1 MNGENEDDEEE
12 EEEKKDKEEEEEED
26 DDEKEGGGEREDR
39 EGEGRSR
46 KITRM
51 GSEGPREGDR
61 ELRRGVRTA
70 EVKRNVNGRKRMV
83 WASMDKEAERH

>member
-1 MNGENEDDEEE
+1 MNGENEDEEE
-12 EEEKKDKEEEEEED
+12 EEEKKDKEEEEED
-26 DDEKEGGGEREDR
+26 DDEEKEGGEDR

-46 KITRM
+46 KITRT
-51 GSEGPREGDR
+51 GSEGPARGDQ

>member
-1 MNGENEDDEEE
+1 MNGENEEE

-26 DDEKEGGGEREDR
+26 DDEKEG
-39 EGEGRSR
+39 EGGRSR
-46 KITRM
+46 RRRKIEEDHEDGIR
-51 GSEGPREGDR
+51 GAAREGDQ

>member
-1 MNGENEDDEEE
+1 MNGKNEDEE
-12 EEEKKDKEEEEEED
+12 EEEKKDKEEEEEEED
-26 DDEKEGGGEREDR
+26 DDEEKKEGGRSRRRRKIEEDHEDGIRGAGER
-39 EGEGRSR
+39 
-46 KITRM
+46 
-51 GSEGPREGDR
+51 GPR

>member
-1 MNGENEDDEEE
+1 MNGENEDEEE
-12 EEEKKDKEEEEEED
+12 EEEKKDKEKEEEED
-26 DDEKEGGGEREDR
+26 DDEKEGGKIEKEKEDR
-39 EGEGRSR
+39 GRSLGR
-46 KITRM
+46 
-51 GSEGPREGDR
+51 GSEGPARGDQ